1 MIGPTSYR
9 SSPKRYEPETKNFC
23 KSEKLHSQ
31 KALKPRRLCPPPHK
45 ALSFSKC
52 FTHGDPKVSG
62 NSQQILIVDDDENI
76 RTLLTRLVQVEGFTN
91 ITVKNSGIEAVQ
103 YLTTTKTLP
112 NLVLLD
118 VDMPDMDGWLV
129 CEIIKKIDR
138 WKKIEVVFQSALR
151 GADNIRRGL
160 ELGAHSYIEKP
171 YTRDCIKQVFEGVF
185 KSNDLPE
192 TTAPTPEIRMVV
204 KEVADAIKH
213 TFNLMLGSQ
222 TEIIEAKPLIRKEL
236 ADSWDFAGRIPAKGV
251 TEIAISTG
259 WARGLASTACKAL
272 TQLEPEDLDDEL
284 ILDSMQEILNMVL
297 GAAVRTI
304 GKTFPV
310 KLSLPTGG
318 QSCEIPYDADAPH
331 VYRIEIKA
339 NQWLFPLIV
348 TIKPTPP

>member
-1 MIGPTSYR
+1 M
-9 SSPKRYEPETKNFC
+9 
-23 KSEKLHSQ
+23 
-31 KALKPRRLCPPPHK
+31 
-45 ALSFSKC
+45 
-52 FTHGDPKVSG
+52 SG
-62 NSQQILIVDDDENI
+62 NSQHILIVDDDENI
-76 RTLLTRLVQVEGFTN
+76 RQLLTRLVQVEGFAN
-91 ITVKNSGIEAVQ
+91 IVVKNSGIEAVQ

-112 NLVLLD
+112 DLVLLD

-138 WKKIEVVFQSALR
+138 WKKIDVVFQSAVR

-171 YTRDCIKQVFEGVF
+171 YTRDCVKRVFQGVF
-185 KSNDLPE
+185 KSATPE
-192 TTAPTPEIRMVV
+192 TSAPTPEIRMVV

-213 TFNLMLGSQ
+213 TFNLMLGAQ
-222 TEIIEAKPLIRKEL
+222 TEIIEAKPLQVNEL
-236 ADSWDFAGRIPAKGV
+236 ASSWDFAGRIPAHGV

-259 WARGLASTACKAL
+259 WARGLASTASQAL

-297 GAAVRTI
+297 GAAVRTV

-318 QSCEIPYDADAPH
+318 QGCEIPYDSEAPH

-339 NQWLFPLIV
+339 NQWLFPVIV
-348 TIKPTPP
+348 TIKPTAT